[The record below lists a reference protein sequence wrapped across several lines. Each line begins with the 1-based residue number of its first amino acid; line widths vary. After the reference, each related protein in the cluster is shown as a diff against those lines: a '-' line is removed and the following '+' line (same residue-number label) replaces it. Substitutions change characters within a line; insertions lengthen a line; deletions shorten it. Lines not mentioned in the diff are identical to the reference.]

1 MSTVCHQIDRLVYLF
16 WRKWRMSST
25 FFGVAFDA
33 VDAERAARFWAA
45 ALGRDVADGADEN
58 DAVVEARDSG
68 SGPRLAFHKVPEAKS
83 TKNRFHPDL
92 ITSDYEGETERLLG
106 LGATKLAEFDSGGV
120 RWTTF
125 PDIEGNEFDLIVG

>member
-1 MSTVCHQIDRLVYLF
+1 MSA
-16 WRKWRMSST
+16 T

-33 VDAERAARFWAA
+33 VDAARAARFWAA
-45 ALGRDVADGADEN
+45 ALDRDVADGADEN
-58 DAVVEARDSG
+58 DAVVKVGDPG

-92 ITSDYEGETERLLG
+92 ITTDYEGETERLLR
-106 LGATKLAEFDSGGV
+106 LGATKLADFDTGGA

-125 PDIEGNEFDLIVG
+125 ADVEGNEFDLIAG